1 MAGESFPI
9 RRPRGESEAR
19 TARHRSSGR
28 RHAEHAVLL
37 GDHDLA
43 AILGTSAANPKSGAA
58 RVCELRNRNTSAFL
72 TLALGRP
79 APFGVSGS
87 LWLPRSRESR
97 YHFLQ
102 RTVSPTIRISYPIPH
117 MSMPAPCSEK
127 HVILRRRL
135 PRRSFVTRP
144 GLERAPMALD
154 DCRQRRGFHLSD
166 RPGAAGE
173 PPSGQAASPVR
184 RGLHARSAS
193 AAAP

>member
-144 GLERAPMALD
+144 GLERVPMALD
-154 DCRQRRGFHLSD
+154 DCSGFHLSGL
-166 RPGAAGE
+166 PGASGG

>member
-9 RRPRGESEAR
+9 RRPRGEAEAR
-19 TARHRSSGR
+19 AACHRSSGH
-28 RHAEHAVLL
+28 RHGEHAVLL
-37 GDHDLA
+37 GDHVLA
-43 AILGTSAANPKSGAA
+43 AILGTGAANPEVCTHRAA
-58 RVCELRNRNTSAFL
+58 QIVCEL
-72 TLALGRP
+72 P

-102 RTVSPTIRISYPIPH
+102 RTVPPAIRISYPITH

-173 PPSGQAASPVR
+173 PPSEGQGTSSVR